1 MTNGIDEILGTQVL
15 FVIGSNTTENHPI
28 IGAKMIQAKRRGAKI
43 IVADP
48 RRIPLVKHADIYL
61 QIKPGSNVALL
72 NAMAHVI
79 IQEELYD
86 KAYVAERV
94 EGFEALARLVEKY
107 TPEMAAEICG
117 VKAEDIAAAARL
129 YAGVEKAGI
138 YYTMGITQHT
148 TGTSNVMA
156 ISNLAL
162 LCGNIGIENAGV
174 NPLRG
179 QNNVQGACDVGAL
192 PNVYPGYQKVDD
204 MAVRGK
210 FMKAWNV
217 EHLSEQIGRT
227 VPKIMDGAV
236 DGSIKMLYIMGENPM
251 VSDPDTHHVSHALDS
266 LDFLV
271 VQDIFMTETAEK
283 AHVVLPVACFA
294 EKDGTFTNTERR
306 VQRVRKAV
314 QAPGEARSDLEVFQE
329 LMTLIGYP
337 QQIQSPETVMAEIAK
352 VTPSYAGIN
361 YGRLEEEG
369 LHWPC
374 PTENHPGTV
383 TLHKGQFA
391 RGKGVFL
398 GAEHVGPVETVDG
411 EYPYI
416 LTTGRVLYHYH
427 TRSMTGR
434 VQGLNALSG
443 ESFVELSPEAA
454 NGLSVV
460 TGDLVK
466 VTSRRGELVAAAKV
480 TGNISGN
487 TVFMPFHFAQGAV
500 NQLTNG
506 ALDPVSNVSELKVC
520 AVRVEKVRGR

>member
-1 MTNGIDEILGTQVL
+1 MTNGIDEILGAQVI

-28 IGAKMIQAKRRGAKI
+28 IGAKMIQAKRRGARI

-48 RRIPLVKHADIYL
+48 RRIPLVKHADIHL
-61 QIKPGSNVALL
+61 QIKPGTNVALL

-79 IQEELYD
+79 IREELYD

-94 EGFEALARLVEKY
+94 DGFDALAALVEKY

-138 YYTMGITQHT
+138 YYTMGITQHA
-148 TGTSNVMA
+148 TGTHNVMA

-204 MAVRGK
+204 PAVRDK
-210 FMKAWNV
+210 FMKAWQV
-217 EHLSEQIGRT
+217 ETLSDTIGRT
-227 VPKIMDGAV
+227 VPKIMDGAL
-236 DGSIKMLYIMGENPM
+236 DGSIRMLYIMGENPM
-251 VSDPDTHHVSHALDS
+251 VSDPDISHVSHALEA

-271 VQDIFMTETAEK
+271 VQDIFLTETAAK

-314 QAPGEARSDLEVFQE
+314 KAPGEARSDLEVFQE
-329 LMTLIGYP
+329 LMVRIGCADALTT
-337 QQIQSPETVMAEIAK
+337 PESVMKEIAA
-352 VTPSYAGIN
+352 VTPSYGGIS
-361 YGRLEEEG
+361 YARLEEEI

-374 PTENHPGTV
+374 PTERHPGTV

-391 RGKGVFL
+391 RGKGMFM
-398 GAEHVGPVETVDG
+398 GAEHIGPAETTDAA
-411 EYPYI
+411 YPFI

-434 VQGLNALSG
+434 VEGLNQLSG
-443 ESFVELSPEAA
+443 GSYVELSPEAA
-454 NGLSVV
+454 EKLGILS
-460 TGDLVK
+460 GDIVR
-466 VTSRRGELVAAAKV
+466 VSSRRGSIETVAKV
-480 TGNISGN
+480 TKNISGN
-487 TVFMPFHFAQGAV
+487 TVFMPFHFAEGAV
-500 NQLTNG
+500 NHLTNSV
-506 ALDPVSNVSELKVC
+506 LDPISNVSELKVC
-520 AVRVEKVRGR
+520 AVHVEKPQ

>member
-1 MTNGIDEILGTQVL
+1 MTNGIEEILGTQVL

-48 RRIPLVKHADIYL
+48 RRIPLVKHADIHL
-61 QIKPGSNVALL
+61 QIKPGTNVALL

-79 IQEELYD
+79 IKEKRYNT
-86 KAYVAERV
+86 AYVAERV
-94 EGFEALARLVEKY
+94 DGFEALAALVEKY
-107 TPEMAAEICG
+107 APEMAGEICG
-117 VKAEDIAAAARL
+117 VKPEDIVAAARM

-138 YYTMGITQHT
+138 YYTMGITQHA
-148 TGTSNVMA
+148 TGTHNVMA

-204 MAVRGK
+204 PAVREK
-210 FMKAWNV
+210 FRKAWQV
-217 EHLSEQIGRT
+217 ETLSDVVGRT
-227 VPKIMDGAV
+227 VPKIMDGAL
-236 DGSIKMLYIMGENPM
+236 DGSIRMLYIMGENPM
-251 VSDPDTHHVSHALDS
+251 VSDPDISHVSHALES

-271 VQDIFMTETAEK
+271 VQDIFLTETAAK

-314 QAPGEARSDLEVFQE
+314 DAPGEARSDLEIFQA
-329 LMTLIGYP
+329 LMSLLGYEDP
-337 QQIQSPETVMAEIAK
+337 LTTPETVMKEIAA
-352 VTPSYAGIN
+352 VTPAYGGISYT
-361 YGRLEEEG
+361 RLETEI

-374 PTENHPGTV
+374 PTEKHPGTV

-398 GAEHVGPVETVDG
+398 GAEHVGPAEIPDAA
-411 EYPYI
+411 YPYV

-434 VQGLNALSG
+434 VAGLNQLSG
-443 ESFVELSPEAA
+443 ESYVEISPEAA
-454 NGLSVV
+454 ARLTVASGDSVQ
-460 TGDLVK
+460 
-466 VTSRRGELVAAAKV
+466 VTSRRGSIKV
-480 TGNISGN
+480 TARVTRNISGN
-487 TVFMPFHFAQGAV
+487 TVFMPFHFAEGAV
-500 NQLTNG
+500 NHLTNS
-506 ALDPVSNVSELKVC
+506 ALDPISNVSELKVC
-520 AVRVEKVRGR
+520 AVRIEKSAVI